1 MADPNVIPFAEGA
14 PADDLMVETL
24 PDGDVLIG
32 DPELDDIEESD
43 SGFGLMRATR
53 HAARLEATPPRW
65 DLPAMPLGSH
75 APVWQGGD

>member
-32 DPELDDIEESD
+32 DPELDVIEESD
-43 SGFGLMRATR
+43 NGFDANLAEEID
-53 HAARLEATPPRW
+53 ARELSAKGAE
-65 DLPAMPLGSH
+65 LVSYY
-75 APVWQGGD
+75 

>member
-32 DPELDDIEESD
+32 DPELDVIEESD
-43 SGFGLMRATR
+43 SGFRRKSCRRDRRTGAIGKRRRACIVLR
-53 HAARLEATPPRW
+53 KR
-65 DLPAMPLGSH
+65 
-75 APVWQGGD
+75 